1 MELRLP
7 TPEEYRAACR
17 DYREAF
23 PLAERKSAWTMRR
36 LWEAGKYLPYCFFD
50 GQDLLGG
57 AFLWVGRPGWRLLD
71 YLFVT
76 AQRRNQQLGGEILRA
91 LRELEGP
98 DTVIFGEVEVPAAA
112 PDPAMAQRRMGFYAR
127 NGWRWAGYETRL
139 YGVRFQTLY
148 LAGEAVADQALIA
161 EHQYI
166 YQHAVGKWSYARNI
180 RIPYDPAAGRR
191 GTAREK
197 GSTAYEDP
205 GL

>member
-7 TPEEYRAACR
+7 SPEEYRAACR

-23 PLAERKSAWTMRR
+23 PLVERKSPRAMQK
-36 LWEAGKYLPYCFFD
+36 LWEEGKYLPYCFFD

-57 AFLWVGRPGWRLLD
+57 AFLWVGHPGWRLLD

-76 AQRRNQQLGGEILRA
+76 AQRRNQHLGGEILRA
-91 LRELEGP
+91 LREIEGP
-98 DTVIFGEVEVPAAA
+98 DTVIFGEVEVPSAA

-127 NGWRWAGYETRL
+127 NGWRSAGYETRL
-139 YGVRFQTLY
+139 FSVRFQTLY
-148 LAGEAVADQALIA
+148 LAGEAVADEALIA

-166 YQHAVGKWSYARNI
+166 YHQAMGERSYARNI
-180 RIPYDPAAGRR
+180 HIPYDPAAGRR
-191 GTAREK
+191 KPAREK
-197 GSTAYEDP
+197 GAQHEDP